1 MPGMP
6 RIPRCRQPT
15 RRHLGSVA
23 WTTLAAVSLWVL
35 ARPFGPPSAPNRR
48 LWPSER
54 SAQETTVGS
63 TAIHAALTHPS
74 HHQPA
79 TPRHDVINAASE
91 PSPKAS
97 PPPTHAAALESD
109 SSESSAER
117 AKARAAAEWQPHT
130 RPVTLELRLP
140 RNVLEHPSLQSHA
153 AMRRAY
159 GFNLN
164 LSNHIPLAHSWPDYR
179 DEVC

>member
-1 MPGMP
+1 MP

-35 ARPFGPPSAPNRR
+35 ARTPGLTSAPNRKM
-48 LWPSER
+48 SER
-54 SAQETTVGS
+54 SAEVTSVGY
-63 TAIHAALTHPS
+63 TRIQAALTHRS
-74 HHQPA
+74 RHESA
-79 TPRHDVINAASE
+79 TPRHDVAHVASD

-97 PPPTHAAALESD
+97 PPPTHAAAFESD
-109 SSESSAER
+109 TSESSAER
-117 AKARAAAEWQPHT
+117 AKARVAAAWQPHT
-130 RPVTLELRLP
+130 QPVTLELRLP
-140 RNVLEHPSLQSHA
+140 RTVLEHPSLQSHA

-164 LSNHIPLAHSWPDYR
+164 LSNHISLAHSWPDYR